1 MGFLGWFHLITAV
14 GRSLPFLP
22 LAFVAWGFFNVC
34 SPGYSVGCAWRAWYN
49 RTMNLEPLSA
59 ASVTPKYEPHQPYP
73 WARRVYAV
81 ALYLLIPL
89 LPIYLLL
96 RARKQPEYRQHWTER
111 FACYCAPRV
120 ASQSRRIW
128 LHAVSL
134 GETRATKPLVDV
146 LFERHD
152 DVHIILTCHTPTGR
166 AAGQELF
173 QRYLADGRMT
183 QVYVPYDL
191 NPLLNRFFK
200 TFAPTD
206 VWVMET
212 EVWPNMIAQ
221 CVRRGIPISL
231 INGRL
236 SDKTLRQTQKWPK
249 LMGNAYAGFTR
260 VCAQTDADAQRY
272 RQIDVTD
279 AQLAVTGNLK
289 FDMRIPTEQVD
300 QGKRIKALLSDQRIV
315 MLASSREGE
324 EAAWLAA
331 LSAFEHAQST
341 ASPRLQWWIV
351 PRHPQRFDEVAYLL
365 QASGKKVVRKS
376 EWQLLP
382 ATDQDAALQKADIV
396 LGDTMGEMFSYYAVA
411 DVVLMGGTWLP
422 YGGQNFLEPMA
433 LGKPV
438 IVGESIY
445 NFEQIGVDAVQK
457 SVLWQAQSLEHAL
470 LLAQRMSAHQSEAI
484 FGFVQQQ
491 IGVAEKLLKVLFES
505 QQNSSESKN
514 Q

>member
-1 MGFLGWFHLITAV
+1 M
-14 GRSLPFLP
+14 
-22 LAFVAWGFFNVC
+22 
-34 SPGYSVGCAWRAWYN
+34 RAWYN
-49 RTMNLEPLSA
+49 RAMNLHSLN
-59 ASVTPKYEPHQPYP
+59 ASSTPPTYQPHQPHT
-73 WARRVYAV
+73 WARRLYAGV
-81 ALYLLIPL
+81 LYLLIPL
-89 LPIYLLL
+89 LPVYLLL
-96 RARKQPEYRQHWTER
+96 RARKQPEYRQHWAER
-111 FACYCAPRV
+111 FACYGVPRI
-120 ASQSRRIW
+120 AAQPRRIW

-134 GETRATKPLVDV
+134 GETRATQPLVDA
-146 LFERHD
+146 LFAQHQ

-173 QRYLADGRMT
+173 QRYLSDGRMT

-249 LMGNAYAGFTR
+249 LMRNAYAGFTR
-260 VCAQTDADAQRY
+260 VCAQTQTDAQRY
-272 RQIDVTD
+272 RQIGVVD
-279 AQLAVTGNLK
+279 AQLAITGNLK
-289 FDMRIPTEQVD
+289 FDMNIPAAQVVE
-300 QGKRIKALLSDQRIV
+300 GERIKSLLSGKHIV

-324 EAAWLAA
+324 ETLWLEAIRRYEQTHPQEAA
-331 LSAFEHAQST
+331 T
-341 ASPRLQWWIV
+341 IQWWVV
-351 PRHPQRFDEVAYLL
+351 PRHPQRFNEVAQLL
-365 QASGKKVVRKS
+365 QSSGKNVVRKS
-376 EWQLLP
+376 EWQQLP
-382 ATDQDAALQKADIV
+382 AVKQVAALQQADIV
-396 LGDTMGEMFSYYAVA
+396 LGDTMGEMFAYYAIA

-433 LGKPV
+433 LGQSV

-445 NFEQIGVDAVQK
+445 NFEQIAQDALQK
-457 SVLWQAQSLEHAL
+457 GVLWQAANLEQALSLV
-470 LLAQRMSAHQSEAI
+470 QRTYLRRNGVISSQNEVIHDI
-484 FGFVQQQ
+484 LGFVMQQ
-491 IGVAEKLLKVLFES
+491 IGVAEKLLKVLFEL
-505 QQNSSESKN
+505 QHNGSESKN

>member
-1 MGFLGWFHLITAV
+1 
-14 GRSLPFLP
+14 
-22 LAFVAWGFFNVC
+22 
-34 SPGYSVGCAWRAWYN
+34 
-49 RTMNLEPLSA
+49 MNSDVFQSEQQPPSQ
-59 ASVTPKYEPHQPYP
+59 PYHPHQPYP
-73 WARRVYAV
+73 WARRVYA
-81 ALYLLIPL
+81 ALLYVLIPL

-96 RARKQPEYRQHWTER
+96 RSRKQPEYRDHWAER
-111 FACYCAPRV
+111 FACYGAARIAPKG
-120 ASQSRRIW
+120 RRIW

-134 GETRATKPLVDV
+134 GETRATKPLVDA
-146 LFERHD
+146 LFEQHH

-173 QRYLADGRMT
+173 QQYLSDGRMT

-191 NPLLNRFFK
+191 NPLLNRFFT

-221 CVRRGIPISL
+221 CVRRNIPISL

-260 VCAQTDADAQRY
+260 VCAQTETDAQRY
-272 RQIDVTD
+272 QQIGVVSE
-279 AQLAVTGNLK
+279 QLHVTGNLK
-289 FDMRIPTEQVD
+289 FDMTIPSEQVEK
-300 QGKRIKALLSDQRIV
+300 GERVKTLLADKRIV

-324 EAAWLAA
+324 ETLWLEAIRRYEQTHPQEAA
-331 LSAFEHAQST
+331 T
-341 ASPRLQWWIV
+341 IQWWVV
-351 PRHPQRFDEVAYLL
+351 PRHPQRFNEVAQLL
-365 QASGKKVVRKS
+365 QNSGKNVMRKS
-376 EWQLLP
+376 EWSAQLSDESLK
-382 ATDQDAALQKADIV
+382 QADIV
-396 LGDTMGEMFSYYAVA
+396 LGDTMGEMFTYYAIA

-445 NFEQIGVDAVQK
+445 NFEQIGLDALEK
-457 SVLWQAQSLEHAL
+457 GVLWQAQNLDDAFILSTDNMGYRCDPNSSLNKN
-470 LLAQRMSAHQSEAI
+470 AHKI
-484 FGFVQQQ
+484 RLFVQHQL
-491 IGVAEKLLKVLFES
+491 GVSDKLLKWLL
-505 QQNSSESKN
+505 N
-514 Q
+514 

>member
-1 MGFLGWFHLITAV
+1 
-14 GRSLPFLP
+14 
-22 LAFVAWGFFNVC
+22 
-34 SPGYSVGCAWRAWYN
+34 
-49 RTMNLEPLSA
+49 MNSDVFQSA
-59 ASVTPKYEPHQPYP
+59 QQPPSQPYHPHQPYP
-73 WARRVYAV
+73 WGRRVYA
-81 ALYLLIPL
+81 ALLYVLIPL

-96 RARKQPEYRQHWTER
+96 RSRKQPEYRDHWAER
-111 FACYCAPRV
+111 FACYGAARIAPKG
-120 ASQSRRIW
+120 RRIW

-134 GETRATKPLVDV
+134 GETRATKPLVDA
-146 LFERHD
+146 LFEQHH

-173 QRYLADGRMT
+173 QQYLSDGRMT

-191 NPLLNRFFK
+191 NPLLNRFFT

-221 CVRRGIPISL
+221 CVRRNIPISL

-260 VCAQTDADAQRY
+260 VCAQTETDAQRY
-272 RQIDVTD
+272 QQIGVVSE
-279 AQLAVTGNLK
+279 QLHVTGNLK
-289 FDMRIPTEQVD
+289 FDMTIPSEQVEK
-300 QGKRIKALLSDQRIV
+300 GERVKTLLADKRIV

-324 EAAWLAA
+324 ETLWLEAIRRYEQTHPQEAA
-331 LSAFEHAQST
+331 T
-341 ASPRLQWWIV
+341 IQWWVV
-351 PRHPQRFDEVAYLL
+351 PRHPQRFNEVAQLL
-365 QASGKKVVRKS
+365 QNSGKNVMRKS
-376 EWQLLP
+376 EWSAELSDESLKQ
-382 ATDQDAALQKADIV
+382 ADIV
-396 LGDTMGEMFSYYAVA
+396 LGDTMGEMFTYYAIA

-445 NFEQIGVDAVQK
+445 NFEQIGLDALEK
-457 SVLWQAQSLEHAL
+457 GVLWQAQNLDDAFILSMDNMGYRCDPNSSLNKN
-470 LLAQRMSAHQSEAI
+470 AHKIQL
-484 FGFVQQQ
+484 FVQHQL
-491 IGVAEKLLKVLFES
+491 GVSDKLLKWLL
-505 QQNSSESKN
+505 N
-514 Q
+514 

>member
-1 MGFLGWFHLITAV
+1 
-14 GRSLPFLP
+14 
-22 LAFVAWGFFNVC
+22 
-34 SPGYSVGCAWRAWYN
+34 
-49 RTMNLEPLSA
+49 MNSDVFQSA
-59 ASVTPKYEPHQPYP
+59 QQPPSQPYHPHQPYP
-73 WARRVYAV
+73 WGRRVYA
-81 ALYLLIPL
+81 ALLYVLIPL

-96 RARKQPEYRQHWTER
+96 RSRKQPEYRDHWAER
-111 FACYCAPRV
+111 FACYGAARV
-120 ASQSRRIW
+120 APQMRRIW

-134 GETRATKPLVDV
+134 GETRATKPLVDA
-146 LFERHD
+146 LFEQHD
-152 DVHIILTCHTPTGR
+152 DMHIILTCHTPTGR

-173 QRYLADGRMT
+173 QPYLSDGRMT

-191 NPLLNRFFK
+191 NPLLNRFFA

-221 CVRRGIPISL
+221 CVRRNIPISL

-260 VCAQTDADAQRY
+260 VCAQTETDAQRY
-272 RQIDVTD
+272 RQIGVVSE
-279 AQLAVTGNLK
+279 QLHVTGNLK
-289 FDMRIPTEQVD
+289 FDMTIPSEQVAK
-300 QGKRIKALLSDQRIV
+300 GERIKDLLADKRIV

-324 EAAWLAA
+324 EVLWLEAIRRYEQTHPQQAA
-331 LSAFEHAQST
+331 T
-341 ASPRLQWWIV
+341 IQWWVV
-351 PRHPQRFDEVAYLL
+351 PRHPQRFNEVAQLL
-365 QASGKKVVRKS
+365 QNSGKNVMRKS
-376 EWQLLP
+376 EWSAQLSDESLK
-382 ATDQDAALQKADIV
+382 QADIV
-396 LGDTMGEMFSYYAVA
+396 LGDTMGEMFTYYAIA

-445 NFEQIGVDAVQK
+445 NFEQIAQDALQK
-457 SVLWQAQSLEHAL
+457 GVLWQAANLEQALSLV
-470 LLAQRMSAHQSEAI
+470 QRTYLRRNGVISSQNEVIHDI
-484 FGFVQQQ
+484 LGFVMQQ
-491 IGVAEKLLKVLFES
+491 IGVAEKLLKVLFEL
-505 QQNSSESKN
+505 QHNGSESKN

>member
-1 MGFLGWFHLITAV
+1 
-14 GRSLPFLP
+14 
-22 LAFVAWGFFNVC
+22 
-34 SPGYSVGCAWRAWYN
+34 
-49 RTMNLEPLSA
+49 MNSDVFQSEQQPPSQ
-59 ASVTPKYEPHQPYP
+59 PYHPHQPYP
-73 WARRVYAV
+73 WARRVYA
-81 ALYLLIPL
+81 ALLYVLIPL

-96 RARKQPEYRQHWTER
+96 RSRKQPEYRHHWAER
-111 FACYCAPRV
+111 FACYGAARV
-120 ASQSRRIW
+120 APQARRIW

-134 GETRATKPLVDV
+134 GETRATKPLVDA
-146 LFERHD
+146 LFEQHH

-173 QRYLADGRMT
+173 QQYLSDGRMT

-191 NPLLNRFFK
+191 NPLLNRFFT

-221 CVRRGIPISL
+221 CVRRNIPISL

-260 VCAQTDADAQRY
+260 VCAQTETDAQRY
-272 RQIDVTD
+272 RQIGVVNE
-279 AQLAVTGNLK
+279 QLHVTGNLK
-289 FDMRIPTEQVD
+289 FDMTIPSEQVAK
-300 QGKRIKALLSDQRIV
+300 GERIKALLADKRIV

-324 EAAWLAA
+324 EALWLEAIRRYEQTHPQQAA
-331 LSAFEHAQST
+331 T
-341 ASPRLQWWIV
+341 IQWWVV
-351 PRHPQRFDEVAYLL
+351 PRHPQRFNEVAQLL
-365 QASGKKVVRKS
+365 QNSGKSVLRTS
-376 EWQLLP
+376 EWSAQLSE
-382 ATDQDAALQKADIV
+382 ASLQQADIV
-396 LGDTMGEMFSYYAVA
+396 LGDTMGEMFAYYAIA

-445 NFEQIGVDAVQK
+445 NFEQIGLDALEK
-457 SVLWQAQSLEHAL
+457 GVLWQAQNLDDAFILSMDNMGYRCDPNSSLNKN
-470 LLAQRMSAHQSEAI
+470 AHKI
-484 FGFVQQQ
+484 RLFVQYQL
-491 IGVAEKLLKVLFES
+491 GVSDKLLKWLL
-505 QQNSSESKN
+505 N
-514 Q
+514 